1 MLSTV
6 VSCRQD
12 LFSYYKSKCMLKVIV
27 EEEMWENININVK
40 RKTKLL
46 QNTVQH
52 II

>member
-1 MLSTV
+1 
-6 VSCRQD
+6 
-12 LFSYYKSKCMLKVIV
+12 MLKVIV

-46 QNTVQH
+46 QNTVQQN